1 MLNKT
6 IFLKVYL
13 THLFKFLGVVLSL
26 QLIYCF
32 SFNQTYEKSDFLIS
46 FICCLLYMTSRR
58 QQTYEEAV
66 LLTKKY
72 NGLINEKDNLDDIN
86 ENLKENNNE

>member
-13 THLFKFLGVVLSL
+13 THLFKFLGVVLTL
-26 QLIYCF
+26 QLLYCF
-32 SFNQTYEKSDFLIS
+32 SFNQTYEKSNFLIS
-46 FICCLLYMTSRR
+46 FICSLLYMTSRR

-72 NGLINEKDNLDDIN
+72 NSLLYEKDNLNDIN
-86 ENLKENNNE
+86 EKLNKKEK

>member
-13 THLFKFLGVVLSL
+13 THLFKFLGVVGTL

-32 SFNQTYEKSDFLIS
+32 SFNQTYEKSNFVIS
-46 FICCLLYMTSRR
+46 FICGLLYMSSRTK
-58 QQTYEEAV
+58 QTYEEV
-66 LLTKKY
+66 VRLTKKY
-72 NGLINEKDNLDDIN
+72 NSLIHENNKLNDINEKLNK
-86 ENLKENNNE
+86 KEK

>member
-26 QLIYCF
+26 QLLYSF
-32 SFNQTYEKSDFLIS
+32 TFNQTYEKSNFLIS
-46 FICCLLYMTSRR
+46 FICSLLYMTSRR

-66 LLTKKY
+66 LLTKQY
-72 NGLINEKDNLDDIN
+72 NGLLYEKDRLNKINEKIN
-86 ENLKENNNE
+86 NKGE

>member
-13 THLFKFLGVVLSL
+13 SNLFKFLGVVLTL
-26 QLIYCF
+26 QLLYCF
-32 SFNQTYEKSDFLIS
+32 SFNQTYEKSNFLIS
-46 FICCLLYMTSRR
+46 FICGLLYMTSRR
-58 QQTYEEAV
+58 QQTYDEAV

-72 NGLINEKDNLDDIN
+72 NELLYEKDNLDDIN
-86 ENLKENNNE
+86 EKQKEK